1 MWRLDF
7 GSEQSYNRVMTNLQ
21 SIEAQIRALP
31 REDAEELQDWLSQY
45 LEDQEELN
53 PEFVKSIERGD
64 ADIKAGRV
72 RRREP

>member
-1 MWRLDF
+1 M
-7 GSEQSYNRVMTNLQ
+7 SNLQ

-45 LEDQEELN
+45 LEDHAELN
-53 PEFVKSIERGD
+53 SEFVESIERGN